1 MGTPARLLAEQI
13 SEPEWGELFELA
25 PVEVFEFADWVCTP
39 VQLREPKTRAEW
51 SELFGVPGTLR
62 TQMEQHPEFQRL
74 VITKNKGTFSPLSVL
89 LVNENL
95 ERAATDT
102 RRTDVRA
109 IELFLRQTGTL
120 RPVATVQ
127 ANISLDDPSKMDE
140 DALQAEYDRIMAKRP
155 HGAIE
160 TKGEQRDD

>member
-1 MGTPARLLAEQI
+1 MTTPARLLAEQI
-13 SEPEWGELFELA
+13 SEPEWGDLFEYA
-25 PVEVFEFADWVCTP
+25 PPEVFEFAEWVCTP
-39 VQLREPKTRAEW
+39 VQLRDPKTRGEW
-51 SELFGVPGTLR
+51 SERHEVPAVLR

-74 VITKNKGTFSPLSVL
+74 VITKNKGMFSPLAVL

-109 IELFLRQTGTL
+109 IELFLRQTGQL
-120 RPVATVQ
+120 RPAATVQ

-140 DALQAEYDRIMAKRP
+140 DALQAEYDRIMSKRNQ
-155 HGAIE
+155 GAIE
-160 TKGEQRDD
+160 TTGEPNA